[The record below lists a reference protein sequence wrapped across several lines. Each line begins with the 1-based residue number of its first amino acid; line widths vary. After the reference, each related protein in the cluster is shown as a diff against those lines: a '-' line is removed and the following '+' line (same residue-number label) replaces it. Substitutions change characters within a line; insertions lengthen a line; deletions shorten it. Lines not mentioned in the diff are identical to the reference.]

1 MRKKNAM
8 LTRIS
13 VRHEK
18 MSTETKDR
26 IVWSCGKLEKYCD
39 KIVDCEV
46 IIDKKKRGERAEFIV
61 SVSQHT
67 ITATGTGC
75 NLYKAIAEG
84 GNKTE
89 GQLKKYH
96 GKRFAY

>member
-1 MRKKNAM
+1 MRKEKAM
-8 LTRIS
+8 LPRTS

-18 MSTETKDR
+18 VSTETKDR
-26 IVWSCGKLEKYCD
+26 IVRSCGKLEKYCN
-39 KIVDCEV
+39 KIVDCEF
-46 IIDKKKRGERAEFIV
+46 IIDKEKRGYRAEFIV
-61 SVSQHT
+61 SVPQHR
-67 ITATGTGC
+67 ITATGMGY

-84 GNKTE
+84 ENKAE